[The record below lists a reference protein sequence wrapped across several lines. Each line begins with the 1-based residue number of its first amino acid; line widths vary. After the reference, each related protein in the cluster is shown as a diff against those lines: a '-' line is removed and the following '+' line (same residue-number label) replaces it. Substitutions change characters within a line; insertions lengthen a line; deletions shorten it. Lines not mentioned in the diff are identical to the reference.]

1 MANGNR
7 TIIMEF
13 ILLGFTNH
21 PELKSLL
28 FIVFLAFYLM
38 IMLGNLSLITLV
50 GINPKLHT
58 PMYFL
63 LRHLA
68 FLDFCF
74 STAVLPQ
81 LLVTLVAGRAVLS
94 YEQCATQFFMFTFFG
109 ICDCY
114 LLAIMAYDRY
124 VAVCQPLLYVT
135 IMTPKTRLTVVTGA
149 YLGGLTITTIR
160 TCCMFSLSFC
170 GDNQIDFIFCDVPP
184 LLKLSC
190 GDSSLQ
196 EFVIV
201 LFDRFVILSSLGV
214 ILVSYLFIIKA
225 ILQIHSAGGRTKTF
239 STCASHLTAVGL
251 FFGTL
256 AFMYVRIKSGESLDE
271 DKVVSVFYTVV
282 IPMLNP
288 LIYSLRNKEVKEA
301 LKKTL
306 SRLKLS
312 SVFHGH

>member
-1 MANGNR
+1 MAIGNR

-13 ILLGFTNH
+13 ILLGFNNH
-21 PELKSLL
+21 PELESLL
-28 FIVFLAFYLM
+28 LVVFLAFYL
-38 IMLGNLSLITLV
+38 IILLGNLSMITLV
-50 GINPKLHT
+50 WTSPRLHT

-63 LRHLA
+63 LGHLA

-74 STAVLPQ
+74 SSTVLPQ
-81 LLVTLVAGRAVLS
+81 LLLTLTAGRAVLS

-109 ICDCY
+109 TSDCY

-135 IMTPKTRLTVVTGA
+135 IMTPKTRLKFVTGA
-149 YLGGLTITTIR
+149 YLGGLTNAIVR
-160 TCCMFSLSFC
+160 TYCMFSLSYC
-170 GDNQIDFIFCDVPP
+170 GDNQIDFIFCDLLA

-190 GDSSLQ
+190 GDTFPQDLVLVIFAC
-196 EFVIV
+196 FVM
-201 LFDRFVILSSLGV
+201 LSSLST
-214 ILVSYLFIIKA
+214 ILVSYLFIIRA

-239 STCASHLTAVGL
+239 STCASHMTAVGL

-256 AFMYVRIKSGESLDE
+256 AFMYARSKSGQSLE
-271 DKVVSVFYTVV
+271 EGKVVSVFYTVV

-301 LKKTL
+301 LKTTL
-306 SRLKLS
+306 SRLKLL
-312 SVFHGH
+312 

>member
-1 MANGNR
+1 MAIGNR
-7 TIIMEF
+7 TIVMEF

-28 FIVFLAFYLM
+28 LTVFLAFYLM
-38 IMLGNLSLITLV
+38 IMLGNLSMITLV
-50 GINPKLHT
+50 WISPKLHT

-63 LRHLA
+63 LQHLA

-74 STAVLPQ
+74 SSVVLPQ
-81 LLVTLVAGRAVLS
+81 FLVTLTTGRAVLS
-94 YEQCATQFFMFTFFG
+94 YEQCATQFFMLTFFG
-109 ICDCY
+109 TSDCY

-135 IMTPKTRLTVVTGA
+135 IVTPKTRLKFVTGA
-149 YLGGLTITTIR
+149 YLGGLTNATVR

-170 GDNQIDFIFCDVPP
+170 GDNQIDFIFCDLSP

-190 GDSSLQ
+190 GDTFLQ

-201 LFDRFVILSSLGV
+201 LFAHFVILSSLGM
-214 ILVSYLFIIKA
+214 ILVSYLFIIRA
-225 ILQIHSAGGRTKTF
+225 ILQIHSVGGRAKTF
-239 STCASHLTAVGL
+239 STCASHLTAIGL

-256 AFMYVRIKSGESLDE
+256 AFMYALSKPGESLDE
-271 DKVVSVFYTVV
+271 GKVVSMFYTVV

-301 LKKTL
+301 LKTTL

-312 SVFHGH
+312 

>member
-1 MANGNR
+1 MATGNR
-7 TIIMEF
+7 TIVMQF

-28 FIVFLAFYLM
+28 LVVFLAFYLM
-38 IMLGNLSLITLV
+38 ILLGNLSMITLV
-50 GINPKLHT
+50 WTNSRLHI

-63 LRHLA
+63 LQHLA

-74 STAVLPQ
+74 SSSVMPQ
-81 LLVTLVAGRAVLS
+81 LLVTLTAGRAVLS

-109 ICDCY
+109 TCDCY

-135 IMTPKTRLTVVTGA
+135 IMTPKTRLKFVTGA
-149 YLGGLTITTIR
+149 YLGGLTIATIR

-170 GDNQIDFIFCDVPP
+170 GDNQIDFIFCDLSP

-190 GDSSLQ
+190 GDTFPQIL
-196 EFVIV
+196 VIV
-201 LFDRFVILSSLGV
+201 LFARFVILSSLAM
-214 ILVSYLFIIKA
+214 ILVSYLFIIRA
-225 ILQIHSAGGRTKTF
+225 IIQIHSAGRRAKTF

-256 AFMYVRIKSGESLDE
+256 AFMYVRSKSGESLDE
-271 DKVVSVFYTVV
+271 GKVVSVFYTVV

-301 LKKTL
+301 LKTTL
-306 SRLKLS
+306 SRLNLS
-312 SVFHGH
+312 